1 MKIEEYLVF
10 SLNLPILHEV
20 KLLLLNT
27 MKFKFTHKNVFF
39 VLYVTWL
46 AILTPFILLPA
57 IFIRLFGSKK
67 KSDNYVN
74 AVAQMYARH
83 MFWVFRIKVIVSGL
97 EHLPESNNV
106 CFVSNHQGL
115 ADIPLIVGYIPK
127 TVGFIA
133 KKELGKIPFLNIW
146 MSAMG
151 CVLIDRSNA
160 RNSLSTIEK
169 GIKQLQK
176 GHPMVIFP
184 EGTRSKGET
193 MRPFK
198 PGSFKLITGAQCL
211 AVPLTISGSYKV
223 METKGEISGAT
234 INLTIHPAIDV
245 AKLSKEETDTLYQ
258 ITWKTINP
266 TL

>member
-1 MKIEEYLVF
+1 
-10 SLNLPILHEV
+10 
-20 KLLLLNT
+20 
-27 MKFKFTHKNVFF
+27 MKFRFSHKNVFF
-39 VLYVTWL
+39 VLYMTWL

-57 IFIRLFGSKK
+57 LFIRLFGGKK
-67 KSDNYVN
+67 RSDNYVN
-74 AVAQMYARH
+74 SVAQLYARH
-83 MFWVFRIKVIVSGL
+83 MFWVFRIKVRVLGI
-97 EHLPESNNV
+97 EHLPKSNNV

-151 CVLIDRSNA
+151 CLLIDRGNI
-160 RNSLSTIEK
+160 RNSLSTIER

-223 METKGEISGAT
+223 METKGEISRST
-234 INLTIHPAIDV
+234 IQLTIHPPIDV
-245 AKLSKEETDTLYQ
+245 ARLSKDEKDNLHQT
-258 ITWKTINP
+258 TWKIINSA
-266 TL
+266 L

>member
-1 MKIEEYLVF
+1 M
-10 SLNLPILHEV
+10 
-20 KLLLLNT
+20 
-27 MKFKFTHKNVFF
+27 
-39 VLYVTWL
+39 TWL

-57 IFIRLFGSKK
+57 LFIRLFGGKK
-67 KSDNYVN
+67 RSDNYVN
-74 AVAQMYARH
+74 SVAQLYARH
-83 MFWVFRIKVIVSGL
+83 MFWVFRIKVRVLGI
-97 EHLPESNNV
+97 EHLPKSNNV

-151 CVLIDRSNA
+151 CLLIDRGNI
-160 RNSLSTIEK
+160 RNSLSTIER

-223 METKGEISGAT
+223 METKGEISRST
-234 INLTIHPAIDV
+234 IQLTIHPPIDV
-245 AKLSKEETDTLYQ
+245 ARLSKDEKDNLHQT
-258 ITWKTINP
+258 TWKIINSA
-266 TL
+266 L